1 MSTDAEGVDVVMVVH
16 DAARTG
22 PPIFAIGL
30 LRWLREHVTL
40 DLAVV
45 LVTGG
50 PLAEDF
56 AATVPTVRLDQ
67 DPDRARTLLATAD
80 LVYLN
85 TAASVEAL
93 ATTGV
98 RPRRVL
104 SHVHELDVAL
114 AHYLPAE
121 DRRLLLSV
129 TDRFVVGP
137 ACAAAN
143 LTRNHGV
150 APDRIG
156 RVPYFVPPTARAPD
170 RDTAR
175 RRLGVAPETV
185 VIGACGTR
193 DWRKAPDLFVQL
205 AWWLR
210 RRSLDRP
217 LHFVWLGGPIPSV
230 DHWDE
235 ATDVELLDLDGS
247 VTFLPHQP
255 EPEQVMAAYDIFV
268 LTSREDTFP
277 LVCLH
282 AGALGIPVVC
292 FEGGG
297 IPELLQASGG
307 GRVVPYLDLEALTTA
322 VADLVG
328 DGPGRR
334 AQGQRLAAHL
344 ERAHTLEATG
354 PAIVAEMEGL
364 RQR

>member
-1 MSTDAEGVDVVMVVH
+1 VSTDAEGVDVVMVVH

-22 PPIFAIGL
+22 PPIFALGL

-40 DLAVV
+40 EMAVV

-67 DPDRARTLLATAD
+67 DPDRARTMLATAD

-268 LTSREDTFP
+268 LPSREDTFP

-282 AGALGIPVVC
+282 AGSLGVPVVC
-292 FEGGG
+292 FDGGG
-297 IPELLQASGG
+297 IPELLEVTDGG
-307 GRVVPYLDLEALTTA
+307 AVIPYLDVEAMAEA
-322 VADLVG
+322 VA
-328 DGPGRR
+328 
-334 AQGQRLAAHL
+334 RLAEDDDERTRRGERLRAHL
-344 ERAHTLEATG
+344 ARAHTLDDTG
-354 PAIVAEMEGL
+354 PAVIRELDALLG
-364 RQR
+364 R